1 MSLVTLRLPQAT
13 WRWSELLVDPRG
25 AIGALGLGVDGRDLL
40 EQLGV
45 ADAARAEGT
54 PLRRS

>member
-1 MSLVTLRLPQAT
+1 MQ
-13 WRWSELLVDPRG
+13 ELLVDPRG
-25 AIGALGLGVDGRDLL
+25 AIGALGFGVDGADQL

-45 ADAARAEGT
+45 GDLTADGT